1 MGEGWYRTGL
11 VSARKQI
18 GNTLKEGG
26 YPVPWS
32 ILHGHFLIHLET
44 GNVFLVTGEFKH
56 MGLFCGN

>member
-1 MGEGWYRTGL
+1 MGL

-32 ILHGHFLIHLET
+32 ILHGHFFIHLET
-44 GNVFLVTGEFKH
+44 GSEFLVAGEFKH
-56 MGLFCGN
+56 TGLFCGN